1 MPTPPPEPEDAELAR
16 LTDEVLGAGAV
27 ALVRRMRARA
37 AARGESVRAWLMRV
51 ISAELER
58 EEREEQDNRPPG

>member
-1 MPTPPPEPEDAELAR
+1 MPTPPSEPEDADLAR

-37 AARGESVRAWLMRV
+37 AARNESVRSWLLRA
-51 ISAELER
+51 IRAQLER
-58 EEREEQDNRPPG
+58 EEQEE

>member
-1 MPTPPPEPEDAELAR
+1 MPTPPSEPEDAELAR

-37 AARGESVRAWLMRV
+37 AARDESVRAWLMRA
-51 ISAELER
+51 IRAQLER